1 VSKQLELYQE
11 YPEPGEE
18 VVAQEL
24 AEYLTQVVVAQKN
37 FLSGATQRDVH
48 GKSVAAL
55 KAELIV
61 DDDIS
66 PELRYGVFAQK
77 KSYPC
82 WIRLSN
88 SGQHPAKDYKPD
100 IRGFA
105 IKLMGVE
112 GEKLLPEERWATTQD
127 FTFLTTENFFSR
139 DTAQFFGLVRS
150 LNTNLLAAAWF
161 ALTNPRAALA
171 GFLGFKRFANLL
183 EVQFWST
190 TPYRLGPTI
199 AVKYSVKPRAA
210 PQSKIP
216 DDPGRNY
223 LREAA
228 ARTLRQGEVLY
239 DFYVQVQVDP
249 YREPIED
256 GLKIWSTELSPLQ
269 KVATIRIPQQEIDT
283 SERNWTAENLSYNAW
298 HSLADHR
305 PLGNLNRGRLLA
317 YLEVSKFRRTRNL
330 LPPLEEPTAGPDF
343 FADCGPTAVVGPG
356 GRA

>member
-1 VSKQLELYQE
+1 MTWGKQLELYQE

-18 VVAQEL
+18 KVFQQL
-24 AEYLTQVVVAQKN
+24 AEYLKHVVVAQKN

-48 GKSVAAL
+48 GKSVAAI
-55 KAELIV
+55 KAEFIV
-61 DDDIS
+61 DDDVA
-66 PELRYGVFAQK
+66 PEFRYGVFAQK
-77 KSYPC
+77 RTYPC

-88 SGQHPAKDYKPD
+88 AAQHPAKDYKPD

-105 IKLMGVE
+105 IKLMGVQ

-139 DTAQFFGLVRS
+139 DTEQFFKFVTA
-150 LNTNLLAAAWF
+150 LNSGLLATAWF
-161 ALTNPRAALA
+161 GLTNFRAALA

-199 AVKYSVKPRAA
+199 AVKYSVKPRS
-210 PQSKIP
+210 PQQSKIP
-216 DDPGRNY
+216 ADPGRNY

-228 ARTLRQGEVLY
+228 AKTLRQGEVLF
-239 DFYVQVQVDP
+239 DFFVQVQVDP
-249 YREPIED
+249 YREPIEN
-256 GLKIWSTELSPLQ
+256 GLVIWSEKLSPLQ

-283 SERNWTAENLSYNAW
+283 SERNWTAENLAMNAW
-298 HSLADHR
+298 HALPEHR
-305 PLGNLNRGRLLA
+305 PLGSLNRGRLLA

-343 FADCGPTAVVGPG
+343 FADCGPAASR
-356 GRA
+356 RA